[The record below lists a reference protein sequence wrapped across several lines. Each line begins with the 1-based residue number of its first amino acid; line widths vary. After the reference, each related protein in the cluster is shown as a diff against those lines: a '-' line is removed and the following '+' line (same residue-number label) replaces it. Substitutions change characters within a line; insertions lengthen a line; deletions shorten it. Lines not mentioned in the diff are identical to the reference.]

1 MKRLIVSITGASG
14 VILGIRL
21 LQVLREAGLVE
32 THLVL
37 SGPAKATIAQET
49 GWKVSDVEAL
59 ADVCYDT
66 RDVGA
71 AIASG
76 SFVTAGMVIV
86 PCSVKTLSA
95 VANSYS
101 ADLAARAADVTLKEG
116 RPLILVFRETPLH
129 LGHIRLMERAA
140 EIGAVILP
148 PVPAFYAR
156 PQTIDDVVNNT
167 VGRILLRLGV
177 ENELY
182 LKWAGMKSNVK
193 RET

>member
-1 MKRLIVSITGASG
+1 MKRLIVGITGASG

-21 LQVLREAGLVE
+21 LQVVREAELAE
-32 THLVL
+32 THLII
-37 SGPAKATIAQET
+37 SAAAKATIAQET
-49 GWKVSDVEAL
+49 DWKVSDVELL
-59 ADVCYDT
+59 ADVAYNVN
-66 RDVGA
+66 DVGA

-76 SFVTAGMVIV
+76 SFVTAGMTVI

-101 ADLAARAADVTLKEG
+101 ADLISRAADVTLKEG
-116 RPLILVFRETPLH
+116 RPLVLVFRETPLH
-129 LGHIRLMERAA
+129 LGHLRLMERAA

-156 PQTIDDVVNNT
+156 PETVDDIVDNT
-167 VGRILLRLGV
+167 VGRILLRMGI

-182 LKWAGMKSNVK
+182 LQWAGMK
-193 RET
+193 